1 MKSLDQSR
9 LRSWNLEPREAAT
22 LTAILVATALIYMPS
37 LRNGWVWDD
46 WEQIVQSEVLHS
58 WSGIGKSFIYDSWW
72 FRAPDHLPNSGYYRP
87 LQDTYVA
94 LSWMALGNHPAV
106 WHLEKIVLELI
117 AVVLAF
123 RLAQLLTGNTTV
135 ALLSAAIFGLIP
147 ANVEAVVWAAAVPE
161 PMAAAFEM
169 GALCCL
175 ITRDTASRFSR
186 GVVFA
191 LMLYA
196 GALLSHESAIL
207 FCLIVAAYFFLIERR
222 DAGESF
228 RLALPFMVVAI
239 AYLFARL
246 SALGTSHFL
255 GLPYIEKPSAALGW
269 ESSVPPRTPADMI
282 LTAPVVL
289 LDYLGVLAVPGFA
302 GPAHN
307 VDWVTTAS
315 PITFICAGILVMLA
329 AVVLAFIWRS
339 QDRRIYLFCAA
350 WSLLTIAPAMKLNA
364 LALLV
369 QDRVLYAPSFG
380 WSLAIGL
387 TAVRL
392 AAISPRVRVAVA
404 GAMAVVLAAF
414 AVSVVRL
421 EGYWYDNLTFF
432 ARCVTLAPYNV
443 DYRRE
448 LVEELNQKG
457 DFTTAMN
464 EIRQA
469 VNQEPDNIYLH
480 QKLAEQYGLMQRP
493 EDFQAE
499 ILKMQQLRANARAAN
514 AASATPPP
522 R

>member
-1 MKSLDQSR
+1 M
-9 LRSWNLEPREAAT
+9 

-46 WEQIVQSEVLHS
+46 WEQIVRSDILHS

-72 FRAPDHLPNSGYYRP
+72 FRSPDHLPNSGYYRP

-94 LSWMALGNHPAV
+94 LSWMALGNHPAI

-117 AVVLAF
+117 AVMLAF

-135 ALLSAAIFGLIP
+135 GLLSAAIFGLIP
-147 ANVEAVVWAAAVPE
+147 ANVEAVVWVAAVPE

-207 FCLIVAAYFFLIERR
+207 FCVIVAAYFFLIERR
-222 DAGESF
+222 NAGESF
-228 RLALPFMVVAI
+228 KLALPFMIVAI
-239 AYLFARL
+239 AYLCARL

-255 GLPYIEKPSAALGW
+255 GLPYIEKPSAVLGW
-269 ESSVPPRTPADMI
+269 ERSVPPRTPADMI
-282 LTAPVVL
+282 LTAPLVL
-289 LDYLGVLAVPGFA
+289 LDYLGVLALPGFA

-307 VDWVTTAS
+307 VQWVTTAS

-329 AVVLAFIWRS
+329 AVALALIWRS

-369 QDRVLYAPSFG
+369 QDRVLYGPSFG
-380 WSLAIGL
+380 WSLAIAL
-387 TAVRL
+387 AAVRL
-392 AAISPRVRVAVA
+392 SAHSGSGRAARQWVPTAVY
-404 GAMAVVLAAF
+404 GAMTVVLAAY
-414 AVSVVRL
+414 AISAVRL

-432 ARCVTLAPYNV
+432 ARCVALAPYNV

-457 DFTTAMN
+457 DLTTAMN
-464 EIRQA
+464 AIRQA

-480 QKLAEQYGLMQRP
+480 QKLAEQYALMQRA

-499 ILKMQQLRANARAAN
+499 IVKMQQLRANARAAN
-514 AASATPPP
+514 AASATPSP